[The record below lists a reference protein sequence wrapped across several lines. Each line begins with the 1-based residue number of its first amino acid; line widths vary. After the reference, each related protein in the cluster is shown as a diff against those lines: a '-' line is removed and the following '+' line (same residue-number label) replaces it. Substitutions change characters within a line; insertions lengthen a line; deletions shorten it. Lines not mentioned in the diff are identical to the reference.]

1 LYFLNVLKRF
11 DMLRQKTLFDT
22 WKCSSDSFVGRQ
34 DLTGSTVPRKLF
46 KPASSSQSENLVTTL
61 CDYSAQTAFHDKP
74 LNDDVS
80 VDFDDIEDDLLCKAL
95 DDTELMYNARCVA
108 GTSGLHHQSFKT
120 DEIKRNY
127 LNEDSSL
134 NEPMEIDGFDKSAGR
149 TWIYPSNVPLRQ
161 YQFEIAAKALYYN
174 TLVTLPTGLGKT
186 LIAAVVMY
194 NFYRWYPS
202 GKIVFMAPTKPL
214 VAQQVEACYKIMGV
228 PNEAVAEMT
237 GCKNPASRKLEW
249 ETKRMFFLT
258 PQVFLNDL
266 SRLACPV
273 TDVKCLV
280 VDEAH
285 RATGNHAYC
294 QVINEMIKYGSHF
307 RVLAL
312 SATPGSD
319 LKMVQQVIQN
329 LLIAH
334 LEIRS
339 EDSAELQQ
347 YTHSRAIKKIVV
359 PFEPVLV
366 TVAEKYINVLQTYFD
381 RLSQERVLTFRK
393 LENYSKW
400 QILQERDKY
409 RANTNANSRDRSR
422 IESLFH
428 GAISLY
434 HGYEL
439 MTMHG
444 FKSLFNYLT
453 DKVIGDQATPR
464 LRQQLSC
471 NCEFLDAYQTLR
483 QTFDSNEQIL
493 KATQSKFANTDFNY
507 SEEEW
512 NNRVLETLQLAK
524 TSHPKMVKLIEILL
538 DHFQKNKEKQL
549 STRVIVF
556 SSYRDS
562 VSEITEMLNNLR
574 PLIKAMKFVG
584 QSYGR
589 STSKGISQK
598 KQLEVVKEFQR
609 GCYNTLVST
618 CVGEEGLDIGEVDLI
633 VCYDSPTSPIR
644 LVQRMGRTARKREG
658 EILILVTKGKEQN
671 MQSHSESTKNR
682 IHRAIGARTNFTMY
696 SSNPRM
702 IPRDLKPEC
711 LKLLMIHDK
720 PYKSNSRKQD
730 SAEGM
735 FKNLLLFFLSFREF
749 LADSAT
755 HYEAY
760 KQKFAEHSTAMSNI
774 FNKSLLT
781 FGEKLEVWNPL
792 DLTSHLRL
800 QTSLQSQFEVEH
812 SSLCRS
818 FVSVM
823 SKLLK
828 SSTPKV
834 VNEHN
839 ISTKETFNLDLNFEI
854 NDKKRTNNVRRD
866 TISDES
872 VNYANERPS
881 CMGTV
886 NNEEDVNLEKIFP
899 SPESIFCNVEE
910 ASYVDENYE
919 LPNSDFATMLQA
931 VEAELNS
938 TFGLTLNRA
947 EEIFAKL
954 AIADQN
960 TTTALIENKST
971 IKEDDEQNDDASI
984 KQQSHSVDSFEA
996 AICQHFDYGLAALS
1010 NDIAQDGELVTKDE
1024 EILPV
1029 DEDIL
1034 TGQHSEHA
1042 NGCGEEWKD
1051 GNLSPLL
1058 FESAINDVAFDATVL
1073 DTGHSPTANVGML
1086 SNSVYAVVEPFDF
1099 SKVVFEED
1107 DNDEEW
1113 NFSKVQLEF
1122 SSSPEEGDHFQ
1133 KNSFEEMQL
1142 KLAAEI
1148 FQHSDD
1154 EDAGDPDCSRLEFNN
1169 NENYSS
1175 LMEQCSS
1182 QVLQSRKNMPNSPIL
1197 NLNFNFTLSDIES
1210 NNDEQFQTE
1219 KISNNAKKNKNNRS
1233 INAGDSSTQDVLLS
1247 NSSLSDASLDWNL
1260 KGKNSKKK
1268 PKKMKKFDHDLIEF
1282 EAELSRD
1289 SNALTSGDEFE
1300 ESTDEEQLLN
1310 DDSFVVSSPYAGNM
1324 TQEASEITA
1333 SQMRGH
1339 YVRSLNDSQI
1349 SSRGRGNYRPLY
1361 RLHWRG
1367 RLGIKVEDSFD
1378 KESDDDVEAALD
1390 SFVVPNDVIEYD
1402 SSGDDNLE
1410 KLEKAC
1416 RKKRHK
1422 KEVKPAPARRVIIR
1436 SSPESEAEHEQGG
1449 KDEKKRAAIKRS
1461 KGLNSSTEIAVVKK
1475 RKPMLISSDSDE
1487 ELEIASNSDNAHHHV
1502 GDGASC
1508 SASEFNPD
1516 TSTAVRKNMESAY
1529 LNSSFREEEEEDK
1542 KEEEEEAQASLVE
1555 AVVMPSSS
1563 TAEATTTSA
1572 EPLRKPLILAASQE
1586 ITSAQHLLATLRTQ
1600 YNVRAHVCSL
1610 KDSDYIVSN
1619 RMAVVRETYSDFT
1632 SSFRGIRER
1641 IGRLLSMFDVV
1652 VVLLEKDRP
1661 KKKKSN
1667 SRTTSTVQP
1676 SVDLSRSKAARK
1688 FLAKALVEPSLK
1700 VLYSD
1705 HIDAS
1710 AKLLSQLAR
1719 QEMNRGYGLQFD
1731 MNLTESENDL
1741 LKFYLSI
1748 AGTNYASAMNLVK
1761 CSKSLQAVLS
1771 SSVKDLMRLGRMKR
1785 KQAQLFYN
1793 FINEQLDQDDIERL
1807 DSGEI

>member
-11 DMLRQKTLFDT
+11 DMLRQKTLFDS
-22 WKCSSDSFVGRQ
+22 WKCSSDSFVGQ
-34 DLTGSTVPRKLF
+34 QGLTGSTVPRKLF
-46 KPASSSQSENLVTTL
+46 KPASSSHSENLVTAL
-61 CDYSAQTAFHDKP
+61 CDHSVQTAFHDEL
-74 LNDDVS
+74 LN
-80 VDFDDIEDDLLCKAL
+80 DDIEDDLLCKAL
-95 DDTELMYNARCVA
+95 DDTELMYNAHCVA
-108 GTSGLHHQSFKT
+108 GTSGFAHQSFRTDKT
-120 DEIKRNY
+120 ERNY
-127 LNEDSSL
+127 LSEDSSL
-134 NEPMEIDGFDKSAGR
+134 NDPVEIEGFDKSAGR

-329 LLIAH
+329 LLIAN

-366 TVAEKYINVLQTYFD
+366 TVAEKYINVLQAYFN

-471 NCEFLDAYQTLR
+471 NCEFVEAYQTLR

-493 KATQSKFANTDFNY
+493 KATQSKFASIDFSY
-507 SEEEW
+507 SEEDW

-682 IHRAIGARTNFTMY
+682 IHRAIGTRTNFTMY

-702 IPRDLKPEC
+702 IPRGLKPEC

-720 PYKSNSRKQD
+720 PYKANGRKQGSAED
-730 SAEGM
+730 SAI
-735 FKNLLLFFLSFREF
+735 
-749 LADSAT
+749 

-760 KQKFAEHSTAMSNI
+760 KQKFAEHATTLPNI
-774 FNKSLLT
+774 FNKSLLA
-781 FGEKLEVWNPL
+781 FGEKLQVWNSL
-792 DLTSHLRL
+792 NLTSHLRL
-800 QTSLQSQFEVEH
+800 QTSLQCHFEVEH

-818 FVSVM
+818 FVSVI

-828 SSTPKV
+828 SSTSKV
-834 VNEHN
+834 VNEQS
-839 ISTKETFNLDLNFEI
+839 ISTKEKTFNFGGLNFEI
-854 NDKKRTNNVRRD
+854 NDKKKMNNFNCD
-866 TISDES
+866 KISDQS
-872 VNYANERPS
+872 VSYANEHPF
-881 CMGTV
+881 CMSTT
-886 NNEEDVNLEKIFP
+886 NNEEEVNLEKIFP
-899 SPESIFCNVEE
+899 SPESVFCNEVRYDE
-910 ASYVDENYE
+910 ENYE
-919 LPNSDFATMLQA
+919 SLNSNFATMLQA

-938 TFGLTLNRA
+938 TFGLNLNRA

-954 AIADQN
+954 AIADQC
-960 TTTALIENKST
+960 TTALIKNESI
-971 IKEDDEQNDDASI
+971 IKEDDEQNNDD
-984 KQQSHSVDSFEA
+984 KQQQQLHSVDCFEA
-996 AICQHFDYGLAALS
+996 ARGLRFRSGGLDELVALS
-1010 NDIAQDGELVTKDE
+1010 NDVVQDGELVTRDE

-1029 DEDIL
+1029 DEGIL
-1034 TGQHSEHA
+1034 AGQHSEHA

-1051 GNLSPLL
+1051 GNFSPLL

-1073 DTGHSPTANVGML
+1073 DSCSSQTTSVGIL
-1086 SNSVYAVVEPFDF
+1086 PNSVYAVVEPFDF

-1107 DNDEEW
+1107 DNEDEW

-1133 KNSFEEMQL
+1133 KNCFEEMQL

-1154 EDAGDPDCSRLEFNN
+1154 EIVGDADCSRLEFNN
-1169 NENYSS
+1169 NNDLSA
-1175 LMEQCSS
+1175 MEHCSS
-1182 QVLQSRKNMPNSPIL
+1182 KVLQSRKNMPNSPVL
-1197 NLNFNFTLSDIES
+1197 NLNFKFTLSDIES
-1210 NNDEQFQTE
+1210 DNEEQFQTE
-1219 KISNNAKKNKNNRS
+1219 KISNPTKNKNNGYG
-1233 INAGDSSTQDVLLS
+1233 NAAGSSTQDVLLS
-1247 NSSLSDASLDWNL
+1247 NSSLSDVSLDWNL
-1260 KGKNSKKK
+1260 RDKNSKNKS
-1268 PKKMKKFDHDLIEF
+1268 KKMKKFDHDLIQF
-1282 EAELSRD
+1282 EAELSRE
-1289 SNALTSGDEFE
+1289 SNALTSGDETE

-1310 DDSFVVSSPYAGNM
+1310 DDSFVVNSTYAGNM
-1324 TQEASEITA
+1324 TQEASDITA

-1339 YVRSLNDSQI
+1339 YVRSLNDSQVL
-1349 SSRGRGNYRPLY
+1349 SRGRRGYHPLY
-1361 RLHWRG
+1361 RLHWGG
-1367 RLGIKVEDSFD
+1367 RLGMNVEDSFD

-1410 KLEKAC
+1410 ELEKAC
-1416 RKKRHK
+1416 RKRRHG
-1422 KEVKPAPARRVIIR
+1422 KEVKLDAAKRVIISN
-1436 SSPESEAEHEQGG
+1436 SSESEAEHEQGG
-1449 KDEKKRAAIKRS
+1449 KDEKPRAAIKRG
-1461 KGLNSSTEIAVVKK
+1461 KGLNSSSEVAIVKK

-1487 ELEIASNSDNAHHHV
+1487 ALETTADDGSAHHHV
-1502 GDGASC
+1502 GEGASC
-1508 SASEFNPD
+1508 SASDVNPD
-1516 TSTAVRKNMESAY
+1516 TSTVVRKDVKSAH
-1529 LNSSFREEEEEDK
+1529 LDSSL
-1542 KEEEEEAQASLVE
+1542 KEEEEKEEDQASLLE
-1555 AVVMPSSS
+1555 VVVKPSLS
-1563 TAEATTTSA
+1563 TAEATTSV
-1572 EPLRKPLILAASQE
+1572 EPFRKPLILAASQE

-1600 YNVRAHVCSL
+1600 YNVSAHVCSL
-1610 KDSDYIVSN
+1610 KDCDYIVSN

-1632 SSFRGIRER
+1632 SSFSGIRER
-1641 IGRLLSMFDVV
+1641 IGRLLSMYDVV

-1661 KKKKSN
+1661 KKKGS
-1667 SRTTSTVQP
+1667 SRMANTVQA

-1700 VLYSD
+1700 VFYSD
-1705 HIDAS
+1705 NIDAS
-1710 AKLLSQLAR
+1710 AKLLSQLTR
-1719 QEMNRGYGLQFD
+1719 QEMNRGYGLQFEL
-1731 MNLTESENDL
+1731 NLTESENDL

-1771 SSVKDLMRLGRMKR
+1771 SSVKDLMQLGRMKR

-1807 DSGEI
+1807 

>member
-1 LYFLNVLKRF
+1 
-11 DMLRQKTLFDT
+11 MLRQKTLFDT
-22 WKCSSDSFVGRQ
+22 WKCSSDSFVGQQ
-34 DLTGSTVPRKLF
+34 DLTASTVPRKLF

-74 LNDDVS
+74 LNNDEPVN
-80 VDFDDIEDDLLCKAL
+80 FDDIEDDLLCKAL

-108 GTSGLHHQSFKT
+108 GTSGFVHQSFKT
-120 DEIKRNY
+120 DEKKRNY

-134 NEPMEIDGFDKSAGR
+134 NDPVEIDGFDKSAGR

-319 LKMVQQVIQN
+319 LKMVQQVIEN
-329 LLIAH
+329 LLIAN

-347 YTHSRAIKKIVV
+347 YTHNRAIKKIVV

-366 TVAEKYINVLQTYFD
+366 TVAEKYINVLQAYFD
-381 RLSQERVLTFRK
+381 RLSQERVLTLRK

-471 NCEFLDAYQTLR
+471 NCEFVEAYQTLR

-493 KATQSKFANTDFNY
+493 KATQSKFASIDFNY
-507 SEEEW
+507 SEEDW
-512 NNRVLETLQLAK
+512 NNRILETLQLAK

-702 IPRDLKPEC
+702 IPRGLKPEC

-730 SAEGM
+730 SAE
-735 FKNLLLFFLSFREF
+735 
-749 LADSAT
+749 DSAT

-760 KQKFAEHSTAMSNI
+760 KQKFAEHAAALPNI
-774 FNKSLLT
+774 YNKSLLT
-781 FGEKLEVWNPL
+781 FGEKLQVWNSL
-792 DLTSHLRL
+792 DLMSHLRL

-818 FVSVM
+818 FVSVI

-828 SSTPKV
+828 SSTSKV
-834 VNEHN
+834 VNEQN
-839 ISTKETFNLDLNFEI
+839 ISTKETFNFGLNFEI
-854 NDKKRTNNVRRD
+854 NDKKKMNNFNCD
-866 TISDES
+866 TISDQS
-872 VNYANERPS
+872 VSYANERSS
-881 CMGTV
+881 CMGTT
-886 NNEEDVNLEKIFP
+886 NNEEEVNLEKIFP
-899 SPESIFCNVEE
+899 SPESIFCND
-910 ASYVDENYE
+910 ACYVDENYE
-919 LPNSDFATMLQA
+919 SPNSDFATMLQA

-938 TFGLTLNRA
+938 TFGLNLNRA

-954 AIADQN
+954 AIADQC
-960 TTTALIENKST
+960 TTALIENEST
-971 IKEDDEQNDDASI
+971 IKEDDEQNNDD
-984 KQQSHSVDSFEA
+984 KQQQQSHSVDSFEA
-996 AICQHFDYGLAALS
+996 AICQHFDYELAALS
-1010 NDIAQDGELVTKDE
+1010 NDVAQDGILVTRDE
-1024 EILPV
+1024 QILPV

-1034 TGQHSEHA
+1034 AVQHFEHA

-1051 GNLSPLL
+1051 ENLSPLL
-1058 FESAINDVAFDATVL
+1058 FESAINDVAFDATIL
-1073 DTGHSPTANVGML
+1073 DSCPSQTASVGIL
-1086 SNSVYAVVEPFDF
+1086 PNSVYAVVEPFDF

-1107 DNDEEW
+1107 DNEEEW

-1133 KNSFEEMQL
+1133 KNCFEEMQL

-1154 EDAGDPDCSRLEFNN
+1154 EDAGDPDCNRLEFNN
-1169 NENYSS
+1169 NNDSS
-1175 LMEQCSS
+1175 VMEHCSS
-1182 QVLQSRKNMPNSPIL
+1182 KVLQSRKNMPNSPVL
-1197 NLNFNFTLSDIES
+1197 NLNFNFSLSDIES
-1210 NNDEQFQTE
+1210 DNEEQFQIE
-1219 KISNNAKKNKNNRS
+1219 KIPNTTKNKNNGFG
-1233 INAGDSSTQDVLLS
+1233 NGADSSTQDVLLS
-1247 NSSLSDASLDWNL
+1247 NSSLSDVSLDWNL
-1260 KGKNSKKK
+1260 RDKNSKKK
-1268 PKKMKKFDHDLIEF
+1268 LKKMKKFDHNLIQF

-1289 SNALTSGDEFE
+1289 SNALMSGDESE

-1310 DDSFVVSSPYAGNM
+1310 DDSFVVSSTYAGNM

-1339 YVRSLNDSQI
+1339 YVRSLNDSQV
-1349 SSRGRGNYRPLY
+1349 SSRGRGRYHPLY

-1367 RLGIKVEDSFD
+1367 RLGMNVEDSFD

-1410 KLEKAC
+1410 ELEKAC
-1416 RKKRHK
+1416 RKRKHG
-1422 KEVKPAPARRVIIR
+1422 KEVKPDAARRVIICN
-1436 SSPESEAEHEQGG
+1436 SSESESEHEQDG
-1449 KDEKKRAAIKRS
+1449 KDEKKRAAIKRG
-1461 KGLNSSTEIAVVKK
+1461 KGLNSSSEVAAVKK
-1475 RKPMLISSDSDE
+1475 RRPMLISSESDE
-1487 ELEIASNSDNAHHHV
+1487 ELETAANNSSAHHHV

-1508 SASEFNPD
+1508 SAVEVNPD
-1516 TSTAVRKNMESAY
+1516 TSTVVRKDIGSAH
-1529 LNSSFREEEEEDK
+1529 LDSSLTEKEEED
-1542 KEEEEEAQASLVE
+1542 QASLLE
-1555 AVVMPSSS
+1555 VVVKPSSS
-1563 TAEATTTSA
+1563 TAEATTSA
-1572 EPLRKPLILAASQE
+1572 EPFRKPLILAASQE
-1586 ITSAQHLLATLRTQ
+1586 ISSAQHLLATLRTQ
-1600 YNVRAHVCSL
+1600 YNVSAHVCSL
-1610 KDSDYIVSN
+1610 KDCDYIISN

-1632 SSFRGIRER
+1632 SSFSGIRER
-1641 IGRLLSMFDVV
+1641 IGHLLSMFDIV
-1652 VVLLEKDRP
+1652 VVLLEKDRL
-1661 KKKKSN
+1661 KKKGS
-1667 SRTTSTVQP
+1667 SRMANTVQP

-1705 HIDAS
+1705 NIDTS
-1710 AKLLSQLAR
+1710 AKLLSQLTR
-1719 QEMNRGYGLQFD
+1719 QEMNRGYGLQFEL
-1731 MNLTESENDL
+1731 NLTESENDL

-1807 DSGEI
+1807 

>member
-1 LYFLNVLKRF
+1 
-11 DMLRQKTLFDT
+11 MLRQKTLFDT
-22 WKCSSDSFVGRQ
+22 WKCSSDSFVGQQ

-46 KPASSSQSENLVTTL
+46 KPASCSQSENLVTTL
-61 CDYSAQTAFHDKP
+61 CDYSTQTAFHNKP
-74 LNDDVS
+74 LNDDEPVN
-80 VDFDDIEDDLLCKAL
+80 FDDIEDDLLCKAL
-95 DDTELMYNARCVA
+95 DDTELMYNACCVA
-108 GTSGLHHQSFKT
+108 GTSGFAHQSFKT
-120 DEIKRNY
+120 DEKKRNY

-134 NEPMEIDGFDKSAGR
+134 NDPVEIDGFDKSAGR

-161 YQFEIAAKALYYN
+161 YQYEIAAKALYYN

-319 LKMVQQVIQN
+319 LKMVQQVIEN
-329 LLIAH
+329 LLIAN

-347 YTHSRAIKKIVV
+347 YTHNRAIKKIVV

-366 TVAEKYINVLQTYFD
+366 TVAEKYINVLQAYFD
-381 RLSQERVLTFRK
+381 RLSQERVLTLRK

-471 NCEFLDAYQTLR
+471 NCEFVEAYQTLR

-493 KATQSKFANTDFNY
+493 KATQSKFASIDFNY
-507 SEEEW
+507 SEEDW
-512 NNRVLETLQLAK
+512 NNRILETLQLAK

-702 IPRDLKPEC
+702 IPRGLKPEC

-730 SAEGM
+730 SAE
-735 FKNLLLFFLSFREF
+735 
-749 LADSAT
+749 DSAT

-760 KQKFAEHSTAMSNI
+760 KQKFAEHAAALPNI
-774 FNKSLLT
+774 YNKSLLT
-781 FGEKLEVWNPL
+781 FGEKLQVWNSL
-792 DLTSHLRL
+792 DLMSHLRL

-818 FVSVM
+818 FVSVI

-828 SSTPKV
+828 SSTSKV
-834 VNEHN
+834 VNEQS
-839 ISTKETFNLDLNFEI
+839 ISTKETINFGLNFEI
-854 NDKKRTNNVRRD
+854 NDKKKMNNFNCD
-866 TISDES
+866 TISDQS
-872 VNYANERPS
+872 VSYANERSS
-881 CMGTV
+881 CMGTT
-886 NNEEDVNLEKIFP
+886 NNEEEVNLEKIFP
-899 SPESIFCNVEE
+899 SPESIFCND
-910 ASYVDENYE
+910 ACYVDENYE
-919 LPNSDFATMLQA
+919 SPNSDFATMLQA

-938 TFGLTLNRA
+938 TFGLNLNRA

-954 AIADQN
+954 AIADQC
-960 TTTALIENKST
+960 TTALIENEST
-971 IKEDDEQNDDASI
+971 IKEDDELNNDD
-984 KQQSHSVDSFEA
+984 KQEQQQQQQSHSVDSFEA
-996 AICQHFDYGLAALS
+996 AICQHFDYELAALS
-1010 NDIAQDGELVTKDE
+1010 NDVAQDGELVTRDE
-1024 EILPV
+1024 QILPV

-1034 TGQHSEHA
+1034 AVQHSEHA

-1058 FESAINDVAFDATVL
+1058 FESAINDVAFDATIL
-1073 DTGHSPTANVGML
+1073 DSCPSQTASVGIL
-1086 SNSVYAVVEPFDF
+1086 PNSVYAVVEPFDF

-1107 DNDEEW
+1107 DNEEEW

-1133 KNSFEEMQL
+1133 KNCFEEMQL

-1154 EDAGDPDCSRLEFNN
+1154 EDAGDPDCNRLEFNN
-1169 NENYSS
+1169 NNDSS
-1175 LMEQCSS
+1175 VMEHCSS
-1182 QVLQSRKNMPNSPIL
+1182 KVLQSRKNIPNSPVL
-1197 NLNFNFTLSDIES
+1197 NLNFNFSLSDIES
-1210 NNDEQFQTE
+1210 DNEEQFQIE
-1219 KISNNAKKNKNNRS
+1219 KIPNTTKNKNNGFG
-1233 INAGDSSTQDVLLS
+1233 NGADSSTQDVLLS
-1247 NSSLSDASLDWNL
+1247 NSSLSDVSLDWNL
-1260 KGKNSKKK
+1260 RDKNSKKK
-1268 PKKMKKFDHDLIEF
+1268 SKKMKKFDHDLIQF

-1289 SNALTSGDEFE
+1289 SNALTSGDESE

-1310 DDSFVVSSPYAGNM
+1310 DDSFVVSSTYAGNM

-1339 YVRSLNDSQI
+1339 YVRSLNDSQV
-1349 SSRGRGNYRPLY
+1349 SSRGRGRYHPLY

-1367 RLGIKVEDSFD
+1367 RLGMNVEDSFD

-1402 SSGDDNLE
+1402 SGGDDNLE
-1410 KLEKAC
+1410 ELEKAC
-1416 RKKRHK
+1416 RKRKHG
-1422 KEVKPAPARRVIIR
+1422 KEVKPDAARRVIICN
-1436 SSPESEAEHEQGG
+1436 SSESESEHEQRG
-1449 KDEKKRAAIKRS
+1449 KDEKKRAAIKRG
-1461 KGLNSSTEIAVVKK
+1461 KGLNSSSEVAVVKK

-1487 ELEIASNSDNAHHHV
+1487 ELETAVNNGSAHYHV

-1508 SASEFNPD
+1508 SAGEVNPD
-1516 TSTAVRKNMESAY
+1516 TSTVVRKDIGLAH
-1529 LNSSFREEEEEDK
+1529 LDSSLTEKEEED
-1542 KEEEEEAQASLVE
+1542 QASLLE
-1555 AVVMPSSS
+1555 VVVKPSSS
-1563 TAEATTTSA
+1563 TAEATTSA
-1572 EPLRKPLILAASQE
+1572 EPFRKPLILAASQE
-1586 ITSAQHLLATLRTQ
+1586 ISSAQHLLATLRTQ
-1600 YNVRAHVCSL
+1600 YNVSAHVCSL
-1610 KDSDYIVSN
+1610 KDCDYIISN
-1619 RMAVVRETYSDFT
+1619 RMSVVRETYSDFT
-1632 SSFRGIRER
+1632 SSFSGIRER
-1641 IGRLLSMFDVV
+1641 IGRLLSMFDIV
-1652 VVLLEKDRP
+1652 VVLLEKDRL
-1661 KKKKSN
+1661 KKKGS
-1667 SRTTSTVQP
+1667 SRMANTVQP

-1705 HIDAS
+1705 NIDTS
-1710 AKLLSQLAR
+1710 AKLLSQLTR
-1719 QEMNRGYGLQFD
+1719 QEMNRGYGLQFEL
-1731 MNLTESENDL
+1731 NLTESENDL

-1807 DSGEI
+1807 